1 MNHIYIGKFDGET
14 KYKQKQY
21 LLWPLREIVSIF
33 NGIDEVNES
42 FEAKFNK
49 NLTFSQVN
57 DFFKSHKY
65 YVYNTD
71 IPHVSCLCEI
81 CENSSLLV
89 RGMNKQKKFKENL
102 PNNPDDLVERF
113 SCNSDDAECMLEKC
127 ISC

>member
-89 RGMNKQKKFKENL
+89 RGMNKQKKFKEDL
-102 PNNPDDLVERF
+102 PNNPHDLVERF

>member
-102 PNNPDDLVERF
+102 PNNPHDLVERF